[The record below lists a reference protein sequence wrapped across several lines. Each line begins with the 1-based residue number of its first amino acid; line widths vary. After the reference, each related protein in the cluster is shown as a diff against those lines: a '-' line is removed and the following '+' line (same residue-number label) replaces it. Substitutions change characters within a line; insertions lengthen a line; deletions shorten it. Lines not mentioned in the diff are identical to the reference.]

1 MWLRRWLSSLLAW
14 GGLFLLLLPGSAQE
28 KKEVKPPKV
37 AYNVTVNAVTL
48 SVTVQD
54 RKGRYINNLEKA
66 DFVVYENNERKEITY
81 FQHDE
86 RAPISFTVLLD
97 VSGSM
102 ALENKFEEIRQAL
115 RLLAREIL
123 SPQDELAL
131 LVFADGEVEVAAR
144 HSLDRKGF
152 LEALEKEKAYGKT
165 ALNDAVA
172 ASPQYAIRAKNEKRA
187 LILITDGIENDSVT
201 TPEQALEIA
210 RRVEIPIYVIGYK
223 IPKAEEILARHK
235 RKSGLTLQ
243 SIVYTLNLFAEAT
256 GGKAFFL
263 DNTEELLS
271 AFYEIKK
278 EQSHQYLIG
287 YTSYREDERYRKIRV
302 ETRRGNYRIRTRQ
315 GY

>member
-14 GGLFLLLLPGSAQE
+14 GGVFLLLLPGSAQE

-54 RKGRYINNLEKA
+54 RKGRYINNLEKT
-66 DFVVYENNERKEITY
+66 DFLVYENNERKEITY

-86 RAPISFTVLLD
+86 GAPISFTVLLD

-102 ALENKFEEIRQAL
+102 ALENKFEEVRQAL
-115 RLLAREIL
+115 SLLAREIL

-172 ASPQYAIRAKNEKRA
+172 TSPQYAIRAKNEKRA

-223 IPKAEEILARHK
+223 IPKAEEILTRHK

-271 AFYEIKK
+271 SFYEIKK